1 MTDGH
6 HKVGFTSAVLLIIG
20 NVIGAGTFA
29 VSGLMLSR
37 VGHPVLVLFIWLIAG
52 VVMLCG
58 AVCYG
63 ALARQM
69 PESGGEYLFISR
81 IFHPMLGCLAGW
93 VSLLVG
99 FSAPIAVCAF
109 ALGEYTRHWFI
120 FSGLADSRAIG
131 TVFVVLF
138 AIMHCFGR
146 YQGLMIQNLII
157 SFKLVLIGAF
167 IYLISDQIAM
177 KQLNVS
183 SLSSPADWNIDGLST
198 CFIWAFFAYSG
209 WNSVIYVA
217 SEIKASQQNLMK
229 VTMTGS
235 CLVLLIYLVL
245 NYAILGQEHVY
256 DILGQVDY
264 LLLIAEHSSSPWAV
278 VIAAIIVNLALLSS
292 LSALIMMGPRVYAK
306 MADDGY
312 LPEFLQTKSGNYHN
326 AIIFQGIVVLL
337 ILWYGSF
344 EFMLTS
350 IGYLL
355 GICCVMTV
363 IGLVRLKLKDE
374 NINVLFWPYAPAI
387 FIASVTFC
395 VIYHVYMH
403 PIHSLTGLVMVLP
416 GFLFWFLGKNT
427 KANVVKEK
435 VTSSG
440 TLTNTPRRNR

>member
-1 MTDGH
+1 MTDCH

-20 NVIGAGTFA
+20 NVIGAGTFTI
-29 VSGLMLSR
+29 SGLMLSQ
-37 VGHPVLVLFIWLIAG
+37 VGHPVLVLLIWFIAD

-58 AVCYG
+58 AACYG
-63 ALARQM
+63 ALARQIT
-69 PESGGEYLFISR
+69 ESGGEYLFISR
-81 IFHPMLGCLAGW
+81 I
-93 VSLLVG
+93 
-99 FSAPIAVCAF
+99 
-109 ALGEYTRHWFI
+109 
-120 FSGLADSRAIG
+120 
-131 TVFVVLF
+131 
-138 AIMHCFGR
+138 
-146 YQGLMIQNLII
+146 
-157 SFKLVLIGAF
+157 
-167 IYLISDQIAM
+167 IYLISDQIVM
-177 KQLNVS
+177 KQLNIS
-183 SLSSPADWNIDGLST
+183 SLPSPPADWHIDGLST
-198 CFIWAFFAYSG
+198 GFIWAFFAYSG

-217 SEIKASQQNLMK
+217 SELKASQQNLMK

-245 NYAILGQEHVY
+245 NYAILGHQHAY

-306 MADDGY
+306 MADDGF
-312 LPEFLQTKSGNYHN
+312 LPEFLQTKSGSYHN
-326 AIIFQGIVVLL
+326 SIIFQGIIALL

-355 GICCVMTV
+355 GICCVITV
-363 IGLVRLKLKDE
+363 IGLVRLKLKNE

-395 VIYHVYMH
+395 VIYHNMH
-403 PIHSLTGLVMVLP
+403 PIYSLTGLVLVLP
-416 GFLFWFLGKNT
+416 GLSFWFLGKNT

-435 VTSSG
+435 G
-440 TLTNTPRRNR
+440 